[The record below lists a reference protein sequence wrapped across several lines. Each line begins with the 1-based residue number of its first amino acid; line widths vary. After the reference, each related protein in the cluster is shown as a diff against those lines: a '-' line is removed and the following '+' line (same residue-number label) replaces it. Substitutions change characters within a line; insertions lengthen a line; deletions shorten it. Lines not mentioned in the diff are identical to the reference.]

1 VRALGN
7 ARALQRL
14 GWMLVL
20 ALLAL
25 TAACGGSGLDAH
37 LERGEASLVK
47 GDPAEA
53 RLEGLYVLQQ
63 ESENTEALWLVGRS
77 LLALNRDAEAE
88 GYFRSLFSVDPAYRS
103 STGGLYAQ
111 MAAVDFEA
119 ARKRRAARRWE
130 LALEFDPQQDLG
142 AHAFFVAG
150 HFFKKEDYES
160 AAQLYN
166 AATEAYPDSSAL
178 TEVLFPHAESLARL
192 GRWEE
197 AREQL
202 ARFLKEAPKHPRR
215 LEAIFLYQD
224 VLIRLARADRELLD
238 FESALGNL
246 EKVLRYRINP
256 GMIEDARLEKGL
268 CLEDL
273 GRYREAAEV
282 YRIIVDKN
290 SSGSGRSLEA
300 ALERLERI
308 EKARLK

>member
-1 VRALGN
+1 
-7 ARALQRL
+7 
-14 GWMLVL
+14 MLVL
-20 ALLAL
+20 ALAVF
-25 TAACGGSGLDAH
+25 TAACGGGGLEAH
-37 LERGEASLVK
+37 LERGEVSLAK

-63 ESENTEALWLVGRS
+63 ESENSDALWLVGRS

-88 GYFRSLFSVDPAYRS
+88 GYFRSLFGVDPGYRS
-103 STGGLYAQ
+103 CAGGLYAQ
-111 MAAVDFEA
+111 MAEVDFEA
-119 ARKRRAARRWE
+119 SRKNRAARRWE
-130 LALEFDPQQDLG
+130 LALEFDPEQDLG

-150 HFFKKEDYES
+150 YFFKKEDYES
-160 AAQLYN
+160 AARLY
-166 AATEAYPDSSAL
+166 TEAEMAYPDSSVVTGL
-178 TEVLFPHAESLARL
+178 LLPHAESLTRL

-202 ARFLKEAPKHPRR
+202 ARFLRVAPKHPRR
-215 LEAIFLYQD
+215 MEAIFLYQD

-238 FESALGNL
+238 FENALSKL
-246 EKVLRYRINP
+246 QKALRYRINP

-282 YRIIVDKN
+282 YRKIVEKN
-290 SSGSGRSLEA
+290 SSGGGRSLEA

>member
-1 VRALGN
+1 MRALGGT
-7 ARALQRL
+7 RALPRL

-20 ALLAL
+20 ALLVL
-25 TAACGGSGLDAH
+25 SAACGGDGLEAH
-37 LERGEASLVK
+37 LERGEASLVE

-77 LLALNRDAEAE
+77 LLALNRDAEAD
-88 GYFRSLFSVDPAYRS
+88 GYFRSLFSLDPAYRS
-103 STGGLYAQ
+103 SAGKLHAQ

-119 ARKRRAARRWE
+119 SRRSRAARRWE
-130 LALEFDPQQDLG
+130 LALEFDPEQDLG
-142 AHAFFVAG
+142 PHAFFVAG
-150 HFFKKEDYES
+150 HFFKMEDYES
-160 AAQLYN
+160 AARLF
-166 AATEAYPDSSAL
+166 AVATESYPDSSAV
-178 TEVLFPHAESLARL
+178 TEVLYPHAESLARL

-202 ARFLKEAPKHPRR
+202 SRFLKEAPKHPRR
-215 LEAIFLYQD
+215 MEAIFLYQD

-238 FESALGNL
+238 FESALSKL
-246 EKVLRYRINP
+246 EQALRYRINP
-256 GMIEDARLEKGL
+256 GMIEEARLEKGL

-282 YRIIVDKN
+282 YRKIVATN

-300 ALERLERI
+300 ALGRLERI

>member
-1 VRALGN
+1 MRALGK
-7 ARALQRL
+7 ARALPRL
-14 GWMLVL
+14 GWMLMATLLVL
-20 ALLAL
+20 I
-25 TAACGGSGLDAH
+25 AACDGSGLDAH
-37 LERGEASLVK
+37 LERGEDSLSK

-63 ESENTEALWLVGRS
+63 ESDNTDALWLVGRS

-88 GYFRSLFSVDPAYRS
+88 GYFRSLFSVDPAFRVS
-103 STGGLYAQ
+103 AGGLYAQ

-119 ARKRRAARRWE
+119 ARKKRAARRWE
-130 LALEFDPQQDLG
+130 LALEFDPLQDLG
-142 AHAFFVAG
+142 VHTFFVAG
-150 HFFKKEDYES
+150 HFFKNEDYEI
-160 AAQLYN
+160 AAQLFN
-166 AATEAYPDSSAL
+166 AAKEAYPDTSEL

-197 AREQL
+197 ASEQL
-202 ARFLKEAPKHPRR
+202 ARFLKEAPKHPKRM
-215 LEAIFLYQD
+215 EAIFLYQD

-238 FESALGNL
+238 FESALDKL

-282 YRIIVDKN
+282 YRKIVEKN
-290 SSGSGRSLEA
+290 SSGSGRSMEA